1 MRYIDYMQLNP
12 FQKFGYNFSKFFKK
26 LPSALANFF
35 KMLGRA
41 IVGFFVGIGKGF
53 ANYGKRF
60 VKGDIF
66 VKLSYLIFGV
76 SNIVRGQ
83 IIKGL
88 LFLVTEAAYIC
99 YMLFFGINYIS
110 KISVLG
116 VTNDGKTMLPNSLG
130 YQAKH
135 EVFNGFSYD
144 TQFMDNSMLILLY
157 SVLTIVITIAF
168 IAIYIASTKSAYKVY
183 EDKKNGVAIL
193 SFREEIKQF
202 FDEKFHVTL
211 MTIPCLLIGCFTIL
225 PLIFMILIAFTNFD
239 NAHQP
244 PGNLFQWVGLS
255 NFGDLVNITKGAVKA
270 KTFVNLAEWT
280 IIWAI
285 FATFSNYIAGMIVA
299 LMINKKGIK
308 LKALWRTLF
317 VVVIAVP
324 QFVSLLLMSQML
336 QENGAINQF
345 LSLITGQNV
354 GYKFLDSALSARI
367 TVIVVNIWI
376 GIPYTILITSGILMN
391 IPADLYESATI
402 DGAGPVKSFMKITLP
417 YMLFVT
423 TPYLITS
430 FIGNINNFNVIY
442 LLTNGGPTTEE
453 YYNAG
458 YTDILV
464 TWLFKLTMGQTHD
477 YNLAAAIG
485 ILVFIV
491 CATLSLITFN
501 LTKSAK
507 DEEAFS

>member
-26 LPSALANFF
+26 LPSNLARFF

-41 IVGFFVGIGKGF
+41 IVAFFVGIGKGF

-76 SNIVRGQ
+76 SNLVRGQ

-88 LFLVTEAAYIC
+88 LFLLSEAAYIC
-99 YMLFFGINYIS
+99 FMMFFGVTYIS
-110 KISVLG
+110 KFGTLG
-116 VTNDGKTMLPNSLG
+116 NVETTEKLSADG
-130 YQAKH
+130 
-135 EVFNGFSYD
+135 FNYVKVYG
-144 TQFMDNSMLILLY
+144 DNSMLILLY
-157 SVLTIVITIAF
+157 GVLVIVVTILIF
-168 IAIYIASTKSAYKVY
+168 AIYIANTKSAYKVY
-183 EDKKNGVAIL
+183 EDKRDGHKIYT
-193 SFREEIKQF
+193 FREEMKQF
-202 FDEKFHVTL
+202 FDEKFHITL
-211 MTIPCLLIGCFTIL
+211 MSVPCILIGCFTIL
-225 PLIFMILIAFTNFD
+225 PLIFMVLIAFTSYD

-244 PGNLFQWVGLS
+244 PGNLFTWVGLT
-255 NFGDLVNITKGAVKA
+255 NFRDLVSITEGATKA
-270 KTFVNLAEWT
+270 KTFINLAEWT

-308 LKALWRTLF
+308 LKSLWRTLF

-345 LSLITGQNV
+345 LSLITGQNI
-354 GYKFLDSALSARI
+354 GYKFLDTALSARI
-367 TVIVVNIWI
+367 TVIIVNIWI

-442 LLTNGGPTTEE
+442 LLTNGGPSTEE
-453 YYNAG
+453 YYEAG
-458 YTDILV
+458 HTDILV

-491 CATLSLITFN
+491 CASLSLITFN

>member
-1 MRYIDYMQLNP
+1 MKYIDYMQLNP
-12 FQKFGYNFSKFFKK
+12 FQKFGYKFTEFFKK
-26 LPSALANFF
+26 LPSTLARFF
-35 KMLGRA
+35 IALGRG
-41 IVGFFVGIGKGF
+41 IVAFFVGIGKGF

-60 VKGDIF
+60 IKGDFF
-66 VKLSYLIFGV
+66 VKVSYVIFGV

-88 LFLVTEAAYIC
+88 LFLAAEVGYI
-99 YMLFFGINYIS
+99 LFMWYFGWGYIS
-110 KISVLG
+110 KFTTLG
-116 VTNDGKTMLPNSLG
+116 TVKSNLEHVDADGFPAPIYG
-130 YQAKH
+130 
-135 EVFNGFSYD
+135 
-144 TQFMDNSMLILLY
+144 DNSMLILLY
-157 SVLTIVITIAF
+157 SVLVIVITIIIF
-168 IAIYIASTKSAYKVY
+168 AIYIASTKSAYKVC
-183 EDKKNGVAIL
+183 EAKRNGEKVL
-193 SFREEIKQF
+193 SFREEMKQF
-202 FDEKFHVTL
+202 FDEKFHITL
-211 MTIPCLLIGCFTIL
+211 MSLPCLLIGCFTIL
-225 PLIFMILIAFTNFD
+225 PLIFMILIAFTNYD
-239 NAHQP
+239 QSHQP
-244 PGNLFQWVGLS
+244 PGTLFTWVGLR
-255 NFGDLVNITKGAVKA
+255 NFADLVNIANGAVKA
-270 KTFVNLAEWT
+270 RTFAALAGWT
-280 IIWAI
+280 VIWAI

-345 LSLITGQNV
+345 LSLITGQNI
-354 GYKFLDSALSARI
+354 GYKFLDSMLSARI

-442 LLTNGGPTTEE
+442 LLTNGGPSTEE

-458 YTDILV
+458 HTDILV
-464 TWLFKLTMGQTHD
+464 TWLFKLTMNYND
-477 YNLAAAIG
+477 YALASAIG

-501 LTKSAK
+501 VTKSAK

>member
-12 FQKFGYNFSKFFKK
+12 FQRFGYNFANFFKK
-26 LPSALANFF
+26 LPSNLARFF
-35 KMLGRA
+35 KAVGKA
-41 IVGFFVGIGKGF
+41 IVGFFVGIGRGF

-60 VKGDIF
+60 VKGDVF

-76 SNIVRGQ
+76 SNMVRGQ

-88 LFLVTEAAYIC
+88 LFLISEAAYIC
-99 YMLFFGINYIS
+99 FMLFFGINYIS
-110 KISVLG
+110 KFGTLG
-116 VTNDGKTMLPNSLG
+116 TVETTEQLSADGFTYEKVYG
-130 YQAKH
+130 
-135 EVFNGFSYD
+135 
-144 TQFMDNSMLILLY
+144 DNSMLILLY
-157 SVLTIVITIAF
+157 GVLVIVVTVIF
-168 IAIYIASTKSAYKVY
+168 FAIYIANTKSAYKVY
-183 EDKKNGVAIL
+183 EDKKEGRKIL
-193 SFREEIKQF
+193 SFREEMYQF
-202 FDEKFHVTL
+202 LDEKFHITL
-211 MTIPCLLIGCFTIL
+211 MSIPCILIGCFTIL
-225 PLIFMILIAFTNFD
+225 PLVFMILIAFTNYD

-244 PGNLFQWVGLS
+244 PGNLFTWVGLQ
-255 NFGDLVNITKGAVKA
+255 NFGDLVSITNGATKA
-270 KTFVNLAEWT
+270 KTFVNLAQWT

-345 LSLITGQNV
+345 LSLITGQNI
-354 GYKFLDSALSARI
+354 GYKFLNSPLSAKI
-367 TVIVVNIWI
+367 TVIIVNIWI

-430 FIGNINNFNVIY
+430 R
-442 LLTNGGPTTEE
+442 
-453 YYNAG
+453 
-458 YTDILV
+458 
-464 TWLFKLTMGQTHD
+464 WTMGRRFFR
-477 YNLAAAIG
+477 LW
-485 ILVFIV
+485 L
-491 CATLSLITFN
+491 
-501 LTKSAK
+501 
-507 DEEAFS
+507 

>member
-1 MRYIDYMQLNP
+1 MKYIDYMQLNP
-12 FQKFGYNFSKFFKK
+12 FQKLGYNLSNFFKK
-26 LPSALANFF
+26 LPSNLARFF

-41 IVGFFVGIGKGF
+41 IVSFFVGIGKGF

-60 VKGDIF
+60 VKGDVF
-66 VKLSYLIFGV
+66 VKLSYIIFGV
-76 SNIVRGQ
+76 SNLVRGQ

-88 LFLVTEAAYIC
+88 IFLLSEAAYIC
-99 YMLFFGINYIS
+99 FMLFFGVSYIS
-110 KISVLG
+110 KFSTLG
-116 VTNDGKTMLPNSLG
+116 TVETTEQLSADGFTYIPVYG
-130 YQAKH
+130 
-135 EVFNGFSYD
+135 
-144 TQFMDNSMLILLY
+144 DNSMLILLY
-157 SVLTIVITIAF
+157 SVLVLVVSVIFFAV
-168 IAIYIASTKSAYKVY
+168 YIINTKSAYKVY
-183 EDKKNGVAIL
+183 DDKKNGRKIL
-193 SFREEIKQF
+193 SFKEEILQF
-202 FDEKFHVTL
+202 FDEKFHMTL
-211 MTIPCLLIGCFTIL
+211 MTIPCLLIGCFTVL
-225 PLIFMILIAFTNFD
+225 PLVFMILIAFTNYD

-244 PGNLFQWVGLS
+244 PGNLFHWVGLN
-255 NFGDLVNITKGAVKA
+255 NFSELVNVTKGAVKA
-270 KTFVNLAEWT
+270 KTFANLAGWT

-336 QENGAINQF
+336 QENGAINQL
-345 LSLITGQNV
+345 LSLITGQNI
-354 GYKFLDSALSARI
+354 GYRFLDSALSARI

-442 LLTNGGPTTEE
+442 LLTNGGPTTED

-458 YTDILV
+458 HTDILV